1 MTIANRVKWTDV
13 QRAWDS
19 RPARGTRPPNAN
31 YGSMVMALAET
42 LDAYMTETGTAQQ
55 TVARWLNCTPG
66 QVHHYVSL
74 ARCLPPDLQHAVRQ
88 DRLRFKVARAITG
101 LPTHDRM
108 RDIAALF
115 LTGGLS
121 SVHVERAK
129 KLAVDHPEWTANM
142 VASGVT
148 GASLVGKAQESAPPS
163 PPSPPPP
170 TPYAEP
176 KGRVRNQRDLI
187 GEIIWT
193 AGVVKLGVRRRFSVG
208 ERLRIK
214 AGLRVLREAADEL
227 EEAVAL

>member
-31 YGSMVMALAET
+31 HGSMVMALAET

-101 LPTHDRM
+101 LPTHHRM
-108 RDIAALF
+108 REIAALF
-115 LTGGLS
+115 LSGLLS
-121 SVHVERAK
+121 SVNVERVK
-129 KLAVDHPEWTANM
+129 KLALDHPEWTAEM
-142 VASGVT
+142 VAAITTDPG
-148 GASLVGKAQESAPPS
+148 LVVAAQI
-163 PPSPPPP
+163 SPPPP
-170 TPYAEP
+170 PPSTPPPYPEP
-176 KGRVRNQRDLI
+176 KARYRNQRDLLR
-187 GEIIWT
+187 EIIWT
-193 AGVVKLGVRRRFSVG
+193 AGVVKLGVSRRFSVG